1 MKKIYNKNIKIWN
14 FDWINL
20 DINENLILNKEII
33 DKLSLIILSHTL
45 DIFEKY

>member
-45 DIFEKY
+45 DIFAKY